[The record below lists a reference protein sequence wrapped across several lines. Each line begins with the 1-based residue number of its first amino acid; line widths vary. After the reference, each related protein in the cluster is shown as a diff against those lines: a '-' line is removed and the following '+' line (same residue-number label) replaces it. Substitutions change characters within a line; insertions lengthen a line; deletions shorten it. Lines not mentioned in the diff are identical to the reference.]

1 MKKKKVYFY
10 RRIFLGVLAV
20 VLAVLIYQKF
30 FKSDVIRVV
39 ASIPDYSYQLESNQ
53 TKIFKKYYRDLEE
66 ELEDQHID
74 EENYA
79 KLISKMFLIDFYT
92 LSNKVTNQDVG
103 GVQFLH
109 SSIQENFK
117 NKATDTLYKYVQS
130 NIYGNRRQQ
139 LPTVKDVSIE
149 KVSNTSY
156 SYQDVKDDS
165 AYQIDAKIIY
175 KKDLGYDK
183 KKTLVLVHEDMKL
196 SIVEVQ

>member
-117 NKATDTLYKYVQS
+117 NKATDTLY
-130 NIYGNRRQQ
+130 GNRRQQ